1 MEKYVKAVWDDILDG
16 IKDSIDDPESRQAL
30 KNIIDK
36 ALIKNKN
43 KLPSGGSSSGD
54 DDEKPTKSKNAG
66 STITSTKGT
75 LVSAYNLH
83 WGKWKEENTQAIWA
97 DPDDESKKISQH
109 KYWQKHIW
117 PNLSKAEKEKYDK
130 LAKDARSDVKKI
142 ETKNGTVATKR
153 GASKSG
159 YQVFLE
165 KMKELIDKDQEF
177 TDPESGETVK
187 LHKYLIY
194 VWNTH
199 IKTNKDLKE
208 PFESMA
214 KSIRESDEDTYD
226 LNDLPYLD
234 VDKLIAGDL
243 EDLELISN

>member
-1 MEKYVKAVWDDILDG
+1 
-16 IKDSIDDPESRQAL
+16 
-30 KNIIDK
+30 
-36 ALIKNKN
+36 
-43 KLPSGGSSSGD
+43 
-54 DDEKPTKSKNAG
+54 
-66 STITSTKGT
+66 
-75 LVSAYNLH
+75 LH

-97 DPDDESKKISQH
+97 DPDDDSKKMSQH

-117 PNLSKAEKEKYDK
+117 PNLPKTEKEKYEK

-142 ETKNGTVATKR
+142 ETKNGTATKR

-177 TDPESGETVK
+177 THPETGETVK
-187 LHKYLIY
+187 LHHYLIY
-194 VWNTH
+194 VWKTY
-199 IKTNKDLKE
+199 IKPNKDLNE

-243 EDLELISN
+243 EDLELINN